1 MRVMDSFLRSLG
13 LQFAEAAQERAFR
26 ENFALATLPIT
37 RVALIAT
44 LALSLLFIIRDT
56 QISPAA
62 GNVALF
68 FRVFVFLPG
77 LAIALGV
84 TYTDF
89 AIRHHQAFI
98 GATVAFIIVSI
109 TILASLNVMLDA
121 RDPLWA
127 FSTMTKMV
135 MILGVTALAGLRMSF
150 AALAGLFAMATWW
163 YVPGPTVPTFNS
175 AAGAVMHMI
184 AIYVLG
190 LVIAYWIEKA
200 NRLNFAARLALAA
213 EKTQA
218 VALLH
223 QALPAHA
230 AQRMAAGER
239 TIADSYVE
247 AVILFA
253 DLAQFTVLSK
263 RIGPKATV
271 QVLDHM
277 FTAFDDIAARHKLE
291 RVKTVGD
298 GYILVGGTAGEA
310 SGTIADAASAA
321 LLMLDATA
329 EAGKKFNLDLSIR
342 MGLHLGP
349 VIGGVVGRQRPTY
362 DYWGDTV
369 NLASRLETSA
379 DNGEIHCSEA
389 VFWRLNRQWRF
400 DCHGA
405 VDLKGVGTV
414 TIYRLLGP
422 VIEPANDLTR
432 PENAVEKGQ

>member
-1 MRVMDSFLRSLG
+1 MDSFLRSLG
-13 LQFAEAAQERAFR
+13 LQFADAAQERAFR
-26 ENFALATLPIT
+26 DSFARSTLPIT

-77 LAIALGV
+77 LSIALGL
-84 TYTDF
+84 TYSDF
-89 AIRHHQAFI
+89 AIRNHQLFI
-98 GATVAFIIVSI
+98 AGVVSFIIVSI

-135 MILGVTALAGLRMSF
+135 MILGVTALAGLRVSF
-150 AALAGLFAMATWW
+150 AALAGIFAMATWW
-163 YVPGPTVPTFNS
+163 YVPGPSVPTFNS

-190 LVIAYWIEKA
+190 LVVAYWIEKA
-200 NRLNFAARLALAA
+200 NRLNFAAKLALAA
-213 EKTQA
+213 EKSQA

-230 AQRMAAGER
+230 ADRMAAGER
-239 TIADSYVE
+239 VIADSYVE
-247 AVILFA
+247 AVVLFA

-277 FTAFDDIAARHKLE
+277 FTAFDDIAARHRLE

-310 SGTIADAASAA
+310 SGSVADAAHAA
-321 LLMLDATA
+321 VLMLKATA
-329 EAGKKFNLDLSIR
+329 DAAKQFGLDLTIR
-342 MGLHLGP
+342 MGLHTGP

-379 DNGEIHCSEA
+379 EDGEIHCSEA
-389 VFWRLNRQWRF
+389 VYWRLQRDWRF
-400 DCHGA
+400 VCKGP
-405 VDLKGVGTV
+405 VDLKGIGAT
-414 TIYRLLGP
+414 TIYRLLGL
-422 VIEPANDLTR
+422 VAEPANDV
-432 PENAVEKGQ
+432 AVSGVTAKGPQT

>member
-1 MRVMDSFLRSLG
+1 MESLLRTLG
-13 LQFAEAAQERAFR
+13 LQFPDAAQERAFR

-77 LAIALGV
+77 LAIALGL

-98 GATVAFIIVSI
+98 GAVVGFIIVAI
-109 TILASLNVMLDA
+109 TVLASLNIMLDA

-135 MILGVTALAGLRMSF
+135 LILGVTALAGLRIGF
-150 AALAGLFAMATWW
+150 AALAGLFAIATWW
-163 YVPGPTVPTFNS
+163 YVPGPSVPTFNS

-200 NRLNFAARLALAA
+200 NRQNFAAKLALAA
-213 EKTQA
+213 EKAQA

-230 AQRMAAGER
+230 AERMAAGER
-239 TIADSYVE
+239 VVADSYVE
-247 AVILFA
+247 AVILFS
-253 DLAQFTVLSK
+253 DLAQFTAMSK

-277 FTAFDDIAARHKLE
+277 FTAFDEIAARHRLE

-298 GYILVGGTAGEA
+298 GYILVGGTAGDA
-310 SGTIADAASAA
+310 SGTVEDAARAATAMLAATADAA
-321 LLMLDATA
+321 
-329 EAGKKFNLDLSIR
+329 KRFQLDLTIR
-342 MGLHLGP
+342 MGLHTGP
-349 VIGGVVGRQRPTY
+349 VIGGVVGKQRPTY

-379 DNGEIHCSEA
+379 ADGELYCSEA
-389 VFWRLNRQWRF
+389 VFWRLQRDWRF
-400 DCHGA
+400 ENKGA
-405 VDLKGVGTV
+405 VELKGVGLV
-414 TIYRLLGP
+414 PVYRLLGP
-422 VIEPANDLTR
+422 AVEAANDVTSHGDTSL
-432 PENAVEKGQ
+432 KGQKS

>member
-1 MRVMDSFLRSLG
+1 MDSLLRALG
-13 LQFAEAAQERAFR
+13 LKFVDAAQERAFR
-26 ENFALATLPIT
+26 ESFALATLPIT

-62 GNVALF
+62 GNMALY

-89 AIRHHQAFI
+89 AIRHHQLFI
-98 GATVAFIIVSI
+98 GTIVVFIIASI
-109 TILASLNVMLDA
+109 TVLASLNVMLDA

-135 MILGVTALAGLRMSF
+135 MILGVTALAGLRVSY
-150 AALAGLFAMATWW
+150 AALAGLFALSTWW
-163 YVPGPTVPTFNS
+163 IVPGPMVPTFNS
-175 AAGAVMHMI
+175 AAGSVMHMG

-200 NRLNFAARLALAA
+200 NRQNFAARLALAA
-213 EKTQA
+213 EKSQA
-218 VALLH
+218 IALLH
-223 QALPAHA
+223 QALPEHA
-230 AQRMAAGER
+230 AARMAAGER
-239 TIADSYVE
+239 VIADSYVE

-271 QVLDHM
+271 QVLDHI

-298 GYILVGGTAGEA
+298 GYILVGGTAGDA
-310 SGTIADAASAA
+310 SGTVEDAARAA
-321 LLMLDATA
+321 VLMLKATVDAANTF
-329 EAGKKFNLDLSIR
+329 KLDLTIR
-342 MGLHLGP
+342 IGLHTGP

-379 DNGEIHCSEA
+379 ENGEIHCSEA
-389 VFWRLNRQWRF
+389 VYWRLQRHWRF
-400 DCHGA
+400 ENKGA
-405 VDLKGVGTV
+405 MDLKGVGAV
-414 TIYRLLGP
+414 VIYRLLGP
-422 VIEPANDLTR
+422 IVEPANDLTG
-432 PENAVEKGQ
+432 PHEAAAKGV

>member
-1 MRVMDSFLRSLG
+1 MDSVLQSLG
-13 LQFAEAAQERAFR
+13 LQFPDAAQERAFR
-26 ENFALATLPIT
+26 DSFARASLPIT
-37 RVALIAT
+37 RIALVAA

-77 LAIALGV
+77 LAVALGL

-89 AIRHHQAFI
+89 AIRNHQLFMGGVAAFI
-98 GATVAFIIVSI
+98 VAGITV
-109 TILASLNVMLDA
+109 LASLNVMLDA

-135 MILGVTALAGLRMSF
+135 MILGVTALAGLRVPY
-150 AALAGLFAMATWW
+150 AALAGVFAMATWW
-163 YVPGPTVPTFNS
+163 YVPGPSVPTFTS
-175 AAGAVMHMI
+175 AAGSVMHMI

-190 LVIAYWIEKA
+190 LVVAYWIEKA
-200 NRLNFAARLALAA
+200 NRQNFAAKLALAA
-213 EKTQA
+213 EKSQA

-230 AQRMAAGER
+230 ADRMAAGER
-239 TIADSYVE
+239 VVADSYVE

-310 SGTIADAASAA
+310 RGTVDDAARAACLLLSATS
-321 LLMLDATA
+321 DAA
-329 EAGKKFNLDLSIR
+329 KKFNLDLTIR
-342 MGLHLGP
+342 IGLHTGP

-379 DNGEIHCSEA
+379 EDGEIHCSEA
-389 VFWRLNRQWRF
+389 VYWRLQRDWRF
-400 DCHGA
+400 VCKGP
-405 VDLKGVGTV
+405 VDLKGVGPT

-422 VIEPANDLTR
+422 LAEPANDSMGTDAA
-432 PENAVEKGQ
+432 NTKGAGS

>member
-1 MRVMDSFLRSLG
+1 MPVMDSLLRALG
-13 LQFAEAAQERAFR
+13 LQFPDAAQERAFR
-26 ENFALATLPIT
+26 ENFASATLPIT

-98 GATVAFIIVSI
+98 GALVLFIVVSI
-109 TILASLNVMLDA
+109 TILASLNVMLDS

-135 MILGVTALAGLRMSF
+135 MILGVTALAGLRMSY

-163 YVPGPTVPTFNS
+163 YVPGLTVPTFNS
-175 AAGAVMHMI
+175 AAGSVMHMI

-200 NRLNFAARLALAA
+200 NRLNFAARLALAT
-213 EKTQA
+213 EKSQA
-218 VALLH
+218 IALLH
-223 QALPAHA
+223 QALPEHA

-239 TIADSYVE
+239 VIADSYVE

-271 QVLDHM
+271 QVLDYM
-277 FTAFDDIAARHKLE
+277 FTAFDDISARHKLE

-298 GYILVGGTAGEA
+298 GYILVGGTAGDA
-310 SGTIADAASAA
+310 SGTVEDAARAA
-321 LLMLDATA
+321 VLMLEATA
-329 EAGKKFNLDLSIR
+329 EAAKRFKLDLTIR
-342 MGLHLGP
+342 MGLHTGP

-369 NLASRLETSA
+369 NLASRLETNA
-379 DNGEIHCSEA
+379 EDGEIHCSEA
-389 VFWRLNRQWRF
+389 VYWRLQRHWRF
-400 DCHGA
+400 ESKGA
-405 VDLKGVGTV
+405 IDLKGVGSV

-422 VIEPANDLTR
+422 VVEPANDLTG
-432 PENAVEKGQ
+432 PDDAVAKGP